1 MGFICNTFGHKWNGC
16 KCARCGEV
24 RNEQH
29 SWRGCTCTLCGKVR
43 DEQHNWNLCLGRC
56 LQCGKMRPPQHLW
69 KGAACIRCGIKRDL
83 KEITDPSVL
92 ADIAK
97 NDESEWIR
105 KDAVSRVKDQ
115 SILAD
120 IAKHDRSERVRK
132 AAVVCVE
139 DQRVLTDI
147 ANNKR
152 ESAGIRNSAVSKLT
166 DQTMLFT
173 LAKQD
178 RIVSRAAAL
187 AITDP
192 DLIRELY
199 DIFCAKGDHLWEKQE
214 GGRDEFND
222 VYTSYKCKICGKTDT
237 NWLPS

>member
-29 SWRGCTCTLCGKVR
+29 SWRGCICTLCGKVR

-56 LQCGKMRPPQHLW
+56 LRCGKMRPPQHLW

-83 KEITDPSVL
+83 KEITDPSEL

-115 SILAD
+115 SILA
-120 IAKHDRSERVRK
+120 
-132 AAVVCVE
+132 
-139 DQRVLTDI
+139 DI